1 MAVEGSRK
9 QIQRCFT
16 LEEAADT
23 ILFCSSIVHDL
34 AYKAAT
40 IALENEK
47 ESECL
52 DSIRPTVTVGRS
64 GQKEGSLA
72 KLPHRRTPNRKVKRK
87 RLEGETTTTET
98 TEKEAVAKDSSPVRS
113 ASGITRN
120 SDNMKPPK
128 LESKC
133 NCIIM

>member
-1 MAVEGSRK
+1 
-9 QIQRCFT
+9 
-16 LEEAADT
+16 LEEATDT

-40 IALENEK
+40 IALENEQ
-47 ESECL
+47 ESEYVEP
-52 DSIRPTVTVGRS
+52 IRPTIVGKYIPKDDVLLR
-64 GQKEGSLA
+64 
-72 KLPHRRTPNRKVKRK
+72 LPHRRTTNRKVKRK
-87 RLEGETTTTET
+87 RLEGETIVSES
-98 TEKEAVAKDSSPVRS
+98 TEKDSTAKDSSPVRS

>member
-1 MAVEGSRK
+1 M
-9 QIQRCFT
+9 
-16 LEEAADT
+16 EEATDT

-40 IALENEK
+40 IALENEQ
-47 ESECL
+47 EAEYVEP
-52 DSIRPTVTVGRS
+52 IRPTVT
-64 GQKEGSLA
+64 LA
-72 KLPHRRTPNRKVKRK
+72 EKSIPKDDGLLKLPHRRATNRKVKRK
-87 RLEGETTTTET
+87 RLEGETAVAENA
-98 TEKEAVAKDSSPVRS
+98 EKDSTAKDSSPVRS

-120 SDNMKPPK
+120 SDSMKPPK

>member
-1 MAVEGSRK
+1 M
-9 QIQRCFT
+9 
-16 LEEAADT
+16 EEAADT

-47 ESECL
+47 ESECV
-52 DSIRPTVTVGRS
+52 DSIRPTVTIVGRS
-64 GQKEGSLA
+64 GQREDSLP
-72 KLPHRRTPNRKVKRK
+72 KPVQRRTPNRKVKRK
-87 RLEGETTTTET
+87 RLEGETTTMET
-98 TEKEAVAKDSSPVRS
+98 VEKDAVAKDSSPVRS